1 MNTASDTADGTSI
14 STRFNGLSKV
24 LALALAPLVALG
36 FSRFSY
42 ALLLPAMQSDLGWS
56 LSQAGALNTAN
67 GLGYLIGAAASAFIG
82 RRWGESKGF
91 GASMLLSALAL
102 LLSGLVDDWHTFM
115 TVRFFGGVSTAVTFV
130 LGTAL
135 AARAMPQRPA
145 TALACYFG
153 GSGMGM
159 VLAGSVLPHW
169 VEASANGWQAAWLL
183 MGAAAVLAAFVS
195 TAAAKA
201 LPGGNAHQ
209 PRAQDGSGLRPLW
222 PSLAANALFGAGYVG
237 YTTFVIALLRQQGYS
252 TTATSIFFCA
262 LGLASLLA
270 TPAWGRGLAR
280 LRNGHGFAVVSVC
293 VAIGSVPVLLSPLL
307 PSLAFSALV
316 FGASFMA
323 GPAAVSLVAQ
333 RMLPA
338 PQLAGALGA
347 LTAAFSLGQSIG
359 PVLAGWIADASGR
372 LEAGLWLG
380 PVLLV
385 CAGVTSL
392 AQLKGSAPKPSAVQE
407 PQALQQRT
415 PGARRPQ
422 A

>member
-1 MNTASDTADGTSI
+1 MSAASDTPGRQDVSG
-14 STRFNGLSKV
+14 RLGGLLQV

-67 GLGYLIGAAASAFIG
+67 GLGYLIGAGASAWAG
-82 RRWGESKGF
+82 RRWGESKAF
-91 GASMLLSALAL
+91 GAGMLVSAMAL

-115 TVRFFGGVSTAVTFV
+115 AVRFLGGISTAVTFV
-130 LGTAL
+130 LGTSL
-135 AARAMPQRPA
+135 ATRAMPQRPA
-145 TALACYFG
+145 TALAFYFG

-169 VEASANGWQAAWLL
+169 VDASAQGWQTAWLL
-183 MGAAAVLAAFVS
+183 MGIASLLAAFVS
-195 TAAAKA
+195 AAAAKS
-201 LPGGNAHQ
+201 LPKAKSPSLLEQGK
-209 PRAQDGSGLRPLW
+209 GSLKALW
-222 PSLAANALFGAGYVG
+222 PSLTANALFGAGYVG

-252 TTATSIFFCA
+252 ATTSSLFFCG

-270 TPAWGRGLAR
+270 TPAWGKGLAR
-280 LRNGHGFAVVSVC
+280 LRNGHGFAVVCVC
-293 VAIGSVPVLLSPLL
+293 VAVGSVPVILSPLL

-333 RMLPA
+333 RLLPYQ
-338 PQLAGALGA
+338 QLAGGLGA

-359 PVLAGWIADASGR
+359 PLLAGWIADTSGH

-380 PVLLV
+380 PALLA
-385 CAGVTSL
+385 CAAAVSL
-392 AQLKGSAPKPSAVQE
+392 VQSG
-407 PQALQQRT
+407 ALQT
-415 PGARRPQ
+415 AKVYPGEGTSSP
-422 A
+422 